1 MADILRMIVV
11 LSALCGLSG
20 FALSYLKMV
29 TAPVIEEQVLTYVQ
43 GPAIAGVFTDIDN
56 QPIAD
61 RKAFETEKGRVLVFP
76 AMRDGKLVGVALEA
90 KGKGYGGD
98 VGVMV
103 GFNVANDTLA
113 GIGTTTLKETP
124 GLGMRIAEPGFT
136 GQFRGIAAPVGL
148 KSQGGSID
156 GISGATIS
164 PDTTLGLDEIGL
176 PEETAWRMY
185 SPFVMR
191 RLAQIGYT
199 PLQAREAI
207 EEKSPAA
214 VKALKE
220 DMDKRPVIVNRA
232 PTLWRHG
239 IMAAKPLLRS
249 GKNLRVNSI
258 WEKGLNADYD
268 GDAMQ
273 IHLPVSD
280 EAIKEA
286 KRMFP
291 SRQLFTDKKAGDLLQ
306 APTREP
312 IIGLYK
318 VTENVGKP
326 QGNAKVHRF
335 PDVDAAWKAYYAGKL
350 KMTDYVDIG

>member
-103 GFNVANDTLA
+103 GFNAA
-113 GIGTTTLKETP
+113 IGTTTLKETP

-164 PDTTLGLDEIGL
+164 SSGAV
-176 PEETAWRMY
+176 TA
-185 SPFVMR
+185 VN
-191 RLAQIGYT
+191 LA
-199 PLQAREAI
+199 AEAY
-207 EEKSPAA
+207 
-214 VKALKE
+214 KALKPE
-220 DMDKRPVIVNRA
+220 ILK
-232 PTLWRHG
+232 TW
-239 IMAAKPLLRS
+239 
-249 GKNLRVNSI
+249 
-258 WEKGLNADYD
+258 
-268 GDAMQ
+268 
-273 IHLPVSD
+273 
-280 EAIKEA
+280 
-286 KRMFP
+286 
-291 SRQLFTDKKAGDLLQ
+291 
-306 APTREP
+306 
-312 IIGLYK
+312 
-318 VTENVGKP
+318 
-326 QGNAKVHRF
+326 GNK
-335 PDVDAAWKAYYAGKL
+335 
-350 KMTDYVDIG
+350 

>member
-148 KSQGGSID
+148 KSQGQHRRHLRRHHLLFGSGD
-156 GISGATIS
+156 G
-164 PDTTLGLDEIGL
+164 
-176 PEETAWRMY
+176 
-185 SPFVMR
+185 
-191 RLAQIGYT
+191 
-199 PLQAREAI
+199 
-207 EEKSPAA
+207 
-214 VKALKE
+214 
-220 DMDKRPVIVNRA
+220 
-232 PTLWRHG
+232 
-239 IMAAKPLLRS
+239 
-249 GKNLRVNSI
+249 
-258 WEKGLNADYD
+258 
-268 GDAMQ
+268 
-273 IHLPVSD
+273 
-280 EAIKEA
+280 
-286 KRMFP
+286 
-291 SRQLFTDKKAGDLLQ
+291 
-306 APTREP
+306 REP
-312 IIGLYK
+312 GRRGLQ
-318 VTENVGKP
+318 GP
-326 QGNAKVHRF
+326 QA
-335 PDVDAAWKAYYAGKL
+335 
-350 KMTDYVDIG
+350 

>member
-43 GPAIAGVFTDIDN
+43 GPAIAGVFSDIDN

-98 VGVMV
+98 VGVML

-164 PDTTLGLDEIGL
+164 SSGAV
-176 PEETAWRMY
+176 TA
-185 SPFVMR
+185 VN
-191 RLAQIGYT
+191 LA
-199 PLQAREAI
+199 AEAY
-207 EEKSPAA
+207 
-214 VKALKE
+214 KALKPE
-220 DMDKRPVIVNRA
+220 ILK
-232 PTLWRHG
+232 TW
-239 IMAAKPLLRS
+239 
-249 GKNLRVNSI
+249 
-258 WEKGLNADYD
+258 
-268 GDAMQ
+268 
-273 IHLPVSD
+273 
-280 EAIKEA
+280 
-286 KRMFP
+286 
-291 SRQLFTDKKAGDLLQ
+291 
-306 APTREP
+306 
-312 IIGLYK
+312 
-318 VTENVGKP
+318 
-326 QGNAKVHRF
+326 GNK
-335 PDVDAAWKAYYAGKL
+335 
-350 KMTDYVDIG
+350 

>member
-1 MADILRMIVV
+1 MINDADFLYRDLILQNNSFRSMK
-11 LSALCGLSG
+11 ASG
-20 FALSYLKMV
+20 AFGQKD
-29 TAPVIEEQVLTYVQ
+29 IEENRTAINTRMRELAGLVAPGDPQLRGRSVKGALDF
-43 GPAIAGVFTDIDN
+43 IAGDT
-56 QPIAD
+56 P
-61 RKAFETEKGRVLVFP
+61 KGGYFQHKVIY
-76 AMRDGKLVGVALEA
+76 GKMNL
-90 KGKGYGGD
+90 
-98 VGVMV
+98 
-103 GFNVANDTLA
+103 
-113 GIGTTTLKETP
+113 
-124 GLGMRIAEPGFT
+124 T
-136 GQFRGIAAPVGL
+136 GR
-148 KSQGGSID
+148 
-156 GISGATIS
+156 ATIS

-280 EAIKEA
+280 EAIEEA

-291 SRQLFTDKKAGDLLQ
+291 SRQLFTDKKPGDLLQ